1 MNLLCMPSGI
11 VNTKSPKRDVCNI
24 SDAGFESIL
33 LDLSLC
39 CTSGELEQIGRKEAA
54 TEKSDGLK
62 VFENPEAMDETMRPL
77 LRQCK
82 LQEVHMPVAYA
93 PYLEK
98 NTKHTDLNELLLC
111 LAKESIKLCGQA
123 GCKNLVVRPLF
134 AGIPS
139 ADIWEHNKAYY
150 LELAELAKQ
159 QDVCI
164 LLENQCKDFNGH
176 LVRGI
181 CALPEEAVDWIDRLN
196 EAVGDERFGFC
207 MDVGVCNLCG
217 QNMYDFIIGL
227 GNRLKAVTVR
237 DCNGRQESAML
248 PFTSVYRGNSQ
259 TDWQNLIRGL
269 REISFDGVL
278 IMDIRDTVAAF
289 SHLLRPE
296 ILRLSKKIAD
306 FLKWQ
311 IEMEMRLKKYPSRVL
326 FGAGNMCRN
335 YMKCYGDK
343 YPPLYTCDNDKSVWD
358 TKFCGLTVKNPQ
370 NLKELPED
378 CAIFICNI
386 YYHDIR
392 EQILEMGV
400 KNPIEYF
407 NDEYMPSF
415 YPDRLEMKEVALK
428 NEIS

>member
-1 MNLLCMPSGI
+1 MNLLCAPSNIVGI
-11 VNTKSPKRDVCNI
+11 KKPYKGLYNI
-24 SDAGFESIL
+24 STAGYKNIL

-39 CTSGELEQIGRKEAA
+39 CTSGELERIGKKEAIA
-54 TEKSDGLK
+54 ERTDRLK
-62 VFENPEAMDETMRPL
+62 VFENPEKMSEAILPL
-77 LRQCK
+77 LKQC
-82 LQEVHMPVAYA
+82 EVQGVHTPIAYA
-93 PYLEK
+93 PYLQRD
-98 NTKHTDLNELLLC
+98 TKHEDLNELLFR

-123 GCKNLVVRPLF
+123 GCKDLVVRPLF

-139 ADIWEHNKAYY
+139 AYLWECNKDYY
-150 LELAELAKQ
+150 LELAELAKE

-181 CALPEEAVDWIDRLN
+181 CALPEEAVDWVDRMN
-196 EAVGDERFGFC
+196 ESAGEERFGFC
-207 MDVGVCNLCG
+207 MDVGVCSLCG

-227 GNRLKAVTVR
+227 GNRLKVVILR
-237 DCNGRQESAML
+237 DCNGTQESAML
-248 PFTSVYRGNSQ
+248 PFTSVYQGASQ
-259 TDWQNLIRGL
+259 TDWLNLIRGL
-269 REISFDGVL
+269 REIGFDGEL

-311 IEMEMRLKKYPSRVL
+311 IEIETTLRRYSARVL

-335 YMKCYGDK
+335 YMKCYGEK
-343 YPPLYTCDNDKSVWD
+343 YPPLYTCDNDRAVWD
-358 TKFCGLTVKNPQ
+358 TEFCGLTVKDPQ
-370 NLKELPED
+370 SLKELPED

-386 YYHDIR
+386 YYKEIR
-392 EQILEMGV
+392 EQILGMGV

-415 YPDRLEMKEVALK
+415 YLDRLKMKEVSL
-428 NEIS
+428 

>member
-1 MNLLCMPSGI
+1 MNLLCAPSNIVGI
-11 VNTKSPKRDVCNI
+11 KNPYKGLRNI
-24 SDAGFESIL
+24 SAAGYKNIL
-33 LDLSLC
+33 LDFSLC
-39 CTSGELEQIGRKEAA
+39 CSSGELEWIGKKETLA
-54 TEKSDGLK
+54 EKTDRVK
-62 VFENPEAMDETMRPL
+62 VFENPEKMREVMLPL
-77 LRQCK
+77 LKQCEMQK
-82 LQEVHMPVAYA
+82 TRTPIAYA
-93 PYLEK
+93 PYLER
-98 NTKHTDLNELLLC
+98 NTKHDDLNGLLLC
-111 LAKESIKLCGQA
+111 LAKESIKICGQA
-123 GCKNLVVRPLF
+123 GCKNLVIRPLF

-139 ADIWEHNKAYY
+139 VDIWEHNKAYY

-176 LVRGI
+176 LVRSI

-196 EAVGDERFGFC
+196 EAVGNERFGFC

-227 GNRLKAVTVR
+227 GNRLKAVIVR
-237 DCNGRQESAML
+237 DCNGSQESAML

-269 REISFDGVL
+269 REIGFDGAL

-311 IEMEMRLKKYPSRVL
+311 IEMETRLKKYPSRVL

-343 YPPLYTCDNDKSVWD
+343 YPPLYTCDNDKYVWD

-415 YPDRLEMKEVALK
+415 YLDRLEMKEVPLK
-428 NEIS
+428 NEIF

>member
-1 MNLLCMPSGI
+1 MNLLCAPSNI
-11 VNTKSPKRDVCNI
+11 VGVKNCYKGLHNI
-24 SDAGFESIL
+24 SAAGYKNIL
-33 LDLSLC
+33 LDFSLC
-39 CTSGELEQIGRKEAA
+39 CTSGELERIG
-54 TEKSDGLK
+54 EKKLLSERTDRVK
-62 VFENPEAMDETMRPL
+62 VFENPEKMNEAMLPL
-77 LRQCK
+77 LKECEAQG
-82 LQEVHMPVAYA
+82 VHMPAAYA
-93 PYLEK
+93 PYLK
-98 NTKHTDLNELLLC
+98 RGTKHEDLNELLLC
-111 LAKESIKLCGQA
+111 LAKESIKICGQA
-123 GCKNLVVRPLF
+123 GCKNLVIRPLF

-139 ADIWEHNKAYY
+139 ADIWERNKDYY
-150 LELAELAKQ
+150 LELAELAKK

-164 LLENQCKDFNGH
+164 LLENQCRDFNGH

-181 CALPEEAVDWIDRLN
+181 CALPGEAVDWVDRLN
-196 EAVGDERFGFC
+196 EAAGEERFGFC

-217 QNMYDFIIGL
+217 HNMHDFIVGL
-227 GNRLKAVTVR
+227 GDRLKAVIVR
-237 DCNGRQESAML
+237 DCNGSQESAML
-248 PFTSVYRGNSQ
+248 PFTSVYRGASQ
-259 TDWQNLIRGL
+259 TDWMNLIRGL
-269 REISFDGVL
+269 REIGFDGEL

-296 ILRLSKKIAD
+296 IIRLSKKIAD

-311 IEMEMRLKKYPSRVL
+311 IEMETRLKKYPSRVL

-335 YMKCYGDK
+335 YMKCYGEK
-343 YPPLYTCDNDKSVWD
+343 YPPLFTCDNDKSVWG
-358 TKFCGLTVKNPQ
+358 TEFCGLTVKDPQ

-415 YPDRLEMKEVALK
+415 YPDRLEMKEVPLQK
-428 NEIS
+428 

>member
-1 MNLLCMPSGI
+1 MNILCAPSGI
-11 VNTKSPKRDVCNI
+11 AGTKNPNRSIHHI
-24 SDAGFESIL
+24 SEAGFDNIL

-39 CTSGELEQIGRKEAA
+39 CISGELEQIGK
-54 TEKSDGLK
+54 KNNYIKKNDDLK
-62 VFENPEAMDETMRPL
+62 IFENPERMNEIMMPL
-77 LRQCK
+77 LKQCK
-82 LQEVHMPVAYA
+82 VQGMHIPVAYA
-93 PYLEK
+93 PYLER
-98 NTKHTDLNELLLC
+98 NTKHTDLNNLLLC
-111 LAKESIKLCGQA
+111 LSRESIKVCVQA
-123 GCKNLVVRPLF
+123 GCKNLVIRPLF
-134 AGIPS
+134 AGIPPAS
-139 ADIWEHNKAYY
+139 LWECNKAYY
-150 LELAELAKQ
+150 LKLAELAKE

-217 QNMYDFIIGL
+217 QNIYDFIIGL
-227 GNRLKAVTVR
+227 GDRLKAVIVR
-237 DCNGRQESAML
+237 DCNGSQESAML
-248 PFTSVYRGNSQ
+248 PFTSVYRGASQ
-259 TDWQNLIRGL
+259 TDWMNLILGL
-269 REISFDGVL
+269 REIGFDGEL
-278 IMDIRDTVAAF
+278 IMDIKDTVAAF

-311 IEMEMRLKKYPSRVL
+311 IEMEARLKRYPLRVL

-343 YPPLYTCDNDKSVWD
+343 YPPMYTCDNDKSVWG
-358 TKFCGLTVKNPQ
+358 TEFCGLKVKNPQ
-370 NLKELPED
+370 DLKGLPED

-415 YPDRLEMKEVALK
+415 YSDYLEMKEVSLHK
-428 NEIS
+428 